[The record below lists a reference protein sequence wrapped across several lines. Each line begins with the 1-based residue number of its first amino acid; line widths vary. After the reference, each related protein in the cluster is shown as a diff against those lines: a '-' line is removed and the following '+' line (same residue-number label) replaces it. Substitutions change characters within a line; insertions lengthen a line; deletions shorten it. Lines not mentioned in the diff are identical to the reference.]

1 MPSFASYV
9 MVDWSAA
16 SAPRLG
22 RDSIWIAVAQRTRR
36 KRARAG
42 GAARTDL
49 VNLRTRAEAVSW
61 LEARLATLA
70 TKGRVLAGFDFPFGY
85 PAGTAARLGLNGT
98 AWRSLWTE
106 LATAISD
113 DAANANNRFDLAE
126 DWNRRICGEA
136 FPFWGNVREERRAHL
151 LRRGCRAHGPGDLPR
166 RRLAD
171 ARVPG
176 AHPVWQLAGN
186 GSVGSQALLGIPRVW
201 QLRHA
206 PALEMIAAIWP
217 FETGL
222 ADDAGK
228 RVILAESY
236 PSLVKAKRLA
246 HLPKDAGQ
254 VAAMVEAFA
263 EADAA
268 GTLPGWFAG
277 DAELSAAERAAVEAE
292 EAWILGLNGRAKRV
306 LRRRIARRRRKRARR
321 G

>member
-1 MPSFASYV
+1 MPLFRSYV

-22 RDSIWIAVAQRTRR
+22 RDSIWIAVAAPRR
-36 KRARAG
+36 GKP
-42 GAARTDL
+42 ARTDL
-49 VNLRTRAEAVSW
+49 VNLRTRAAAAAW
-61 LEARLATLA
+61 LAARLPALA
-70 TKGRVLAGFDFPFGY
+70 ETGRVLAGFDFPFGY

-106 LATAISD
+106 LAATIADGD
-113 DAANANNRFDLAE
+113 DNANNRFDVAE
-126 DWNRRICGEA
+126 DWNRRIGNEA
-136 FPFWGNVREERRAHL
+136 FPLWGNVREEDRAHL
-151 LRRGCRAHGPGDLPR
+151 LRRGCRGHGPGDLPR

-186 GSVGSQALLGIPRVW
+186 GSVGSQTLLGIPRVW

-206 PALEMIAAIWP
+206 PALEKVAAIWP

-222 ADDAGK
+222 ADAPGK

-236 PSLVKAKRLA
+236 PSLVRAKRLA

-263 EADAA
+263 RADAA
-268 GTLPGWFAG
+268 GELPDWFRG
-277 DAELSAAERAAVEAE
+277 DPAMSAAERAAVERE
-292 EAWILGLNGRAKRV
+292 EAWILGLSGRARRV
-306 LRRRIARRRRKRARR
+306 LGRRRKAKRRSRRQVRR

>member
-1 MPSFASYV
+1 MPAFTSYV

-22 RDSIWIAVAQRTRR
+22 KDSIWIAVVERQRGKAGRR
-36 KRARAG
+36 TG
-42 GAARTDL
+42 L
-49 VNLRTRAEAVSW
+49 VNLRTRAEAASW
-61 LEARLATLA
+61 LETRLAALA
-70 TKGRVLAGFDFPFGY
+70 KKGRVLAGFDFPFGY

-98 AWRSLWTE
+98 AWRSLWTA
-106 LATAISD
+106 LAGAIAD
-113 DAANANNRFDLAE
+113 DGGNGNNRFDVAE
-126 DWNRRICGEA
+126 DWNRRLCGEA
-136 FPFWGNVREERRAHL
+136 FPFWGNVREEARAHL
-151 LRRGCRAHGPGDLPR
+151 VRRGCRAHGPGDLPR

-201 QLRHA
+201 QIRHA
-206 PALEMIAAIWP
+206 PALETIAAIWP

-222 ADDAGK
+222 ADAAGK

-236 PSLVKAKRLA
+236 PSLVRAKRLA

-263 EADAA
+263 RADAA
-268 GTLPGWFAG
+268 GELDSWFTG
-277 DAELSAAERAAVEAE
+277 DPELSDDERAAIETE
-292 EAWILGLNGRAKRV
+292 EAWILGLSGRAKRV
-306 LRRRIARRRRKRARR
+306 LKRRRKKRARR

>member
-1 MPSFASYV
+1 MPAFRAYV

-22 RDSIWIAVAQRTRR
+22 RDSIWIAVAERVRGKAVR
-36 KRARAG
+36 
-42 GAARTDL
+42 RTDL
-49 VNLRTRAEAVSW
+49 VNLRTRAEAATW
-61 LEARLATLA
+61 IEARLVALA
-70 TKGRVLAGFDFPFGY
+70 KKGRVLAGFDFPFGY

-106 LATAISD
+106 LAASIAD
-113 DAANANNRFDLAE
+113 GADNANNRFDLAE
-126 DWNRRICGEA
+126 EWNRRIGGEA
-136 FPFWGNVREERRAHL
+136 FPFWGNVREEPRAHL
-151 LRRGCRAHGPGDLPR
+151 VRRGCRAHGPGDLPR

-201 QLRHA
+201 QIRHA
-206 PALEMIAAIWP
+206 PRLEKVAAIWP

-222 ADDAGK
+222 ADDPGR

-263 EADAA
+263 RADGA
-268 GTLPGWFAG
+268 GSLSNWFCG
-277 DAELSAAERAAVEAE
+277 DPDMSPDDRAAVERE
-292 EAWILGLNGRAKRV
+292 EAWILGLNGPA
-306 LRRRIARRRRKRARR
+306 RRILRPRRKSKRSARR

>member
-1 MPSFASYV
+1 MPAFHAYV

-16 SAPRLG
+16 SSPRLG
-22 RDSIWIAVAQRTRR
+22 RDSIWIAVAERQRG
-36 KRARAG
+36 K
-42 GAARTDL
+42 AARRTAL
-49 VNLRTRAEAVSW
+49 VNLRTRAEAAAW
-61 LEARLATLA
+61 LEARLAALA
-70 TKGRVLAGFDFPFGY
+70 KKGRVLVGFDFPFGY
-85 PAGTAARLGLNGT
+85 PAGTAVRLGLNGT

-106 LATAISD
+106 LAAKIND
-113 DAANANNRFDLAE
+113 GADNANNRFDLAE
-126 DWNRRICGEA
+126 EWNRRICNEA
-136 FPFWGNVREERRAHL
+136 FPFWGNVREERRLHL
-151 LRRGCRAHGPGDLPR
+151 LRRGCRAHGPGDLAR

-201 QLRHA
+201 QIRHA
-206 PALEMIAAIWP
+206 AALENVAAIWP

-236 PSLVKAKRLA
+236 PSLVKAKRLGR
-246 HLPKDAGQ
+246 LPKDAGQ
-254 VAAMVEAFA
+254 VTAMVEAFA
-263 EADAA
+263 RADAA
-268 GTLPGWFAG
+268 GELSGWFTG
-277 DAELSAAERAAVEAE
+277 DPELGPTERAAIEQE

-306 LRRRIARRRRKRARR
+306 LARRRKSRRKRARR